1 MPVRFV
7 CGQLNNSR
15 APPTDWRRGI
25 REEGPTPG
33 PWLQVTSGKL
43 SADQEENLKEA
54 CLTLALKYLK
64 NISICQV
71 ERFSF
76 QNSNRLLLF
85 QAMES

>member
-1 MPVRFV
+1 MPVCFV
-7 CGQLNNSR
+7 CGQLDNRR
-15 APPTDWRRGI
+15 APPTDWHQGI

-33 PWLQVTSGKL
+33 PWLQGTSGKL
-43 SADQEENLKEA
+43 STDQDENLKEA
-54 CLTLALKYLK
+54 CLTLAFEILK

-76 QNSNRLLLF
+76 QSSNRLLLF

>member
-7 CGQLNNSR
+7 CGQLNNRR

-25 REEGPTPG
+25 REEGLHPRPLA
-33 PWLQVTSGKL
+33 PRNLRKAL
-43 SADQEENLKEA
+43 SADQDENLKEA

-76 QNSNRLLLF
+76 QNSNRLLF